1 MKRTKPLI
9 HPRAVVW
16 RISESSPMGE
26 WVDVGAPAA
35 PRMPSKDL
43 PEVTYGSWVT
53 SSYDLL
59 NGVEV
64 VEGTDTVPG
73 DLLDEL
79 FAPADK
85 TKLKRPD
92 R

>member
-1 MKRTKPLI
+1 MKRAKPLTDT
-9 HPRAVVW
+9 RAVVW
-16 RISESSPMGE
+16 RISESAPMGE
-26 WVDVGAPAA
+26 WVDTGAPTA
-35 PRMPSKDL
+35 PRVPRTDL

-73 DLLDEL
+73 DLLDAL
-79 FAPADK
+79 FAAGK
-85 TKLKRPD
+85 TTLKRPG

>member
-1 MKRTKPLI
+1 
-9 HPRAVVW
+9 
-16 RISESSPMGE
+16 MGE
-26 WVDVGAPAA
+26 WVDPTAPTT
-35 PRMPSKDL
+35 PRISSKDL

-59 NGVEV
+59 DGTDV

-79 FAPADK
+79 FAPKK
-85 TKLKRPD
+85 T
-92 R
+92 

>member
-1 MKRTKPLI
+1 MKRANPSNDT
-9 HPRAVVW
+9 RAVVW
-16 RISESSPMGE
+16 RISESVPMGE
-26 WVDVGAPAA
+26 WVDTGAPLA
-35 PRMPSKDL
+35 PRAPRKDL

-59 NGVEV
+59 DGVDV

-79 FAPADK
+79 FAPDK
-85 TKLKRPD
+85 TTRKRPGW
-92 R
+92 